1 MVDNSF
7 SKVARYKVNSK
18 KSVFLYTNDKQ
29 TEEETREAN
38 TFTMSSKN
46 IKYLG
51 VNLTKQVNDLYGK
64 NIKTMMK
71 EIDED
76 IRRWKDLTCSWIS
89 RT

>member
-1 MVDNSF
+1 MTN
-7 SKVARYKVNSK
+7 RLRK
-18 KSVFLYTNDKQ
+18 KPGKLTP
-29 TEEETREAN
+29 
-38 TFTMSSKN
+38 FTMSSKN

-51 VNLTKQVNDLYGK
+51 VNPTKQVNDLYGK

>member
-1 MVDNSF
+1 MTN
-7 SKVARYKVNSK
+7 RLRK
-18 KSVFLYTNDKQ
+18 KPGKLTPFIM
-29 TEEETREAN
+29 A
-38 TFTMSSKN
+38 SKN